1 MRNMRFSTNQVF
13 SVIGAGW
20 VLMALLWVIFKFS
33 VNYFVLYAVITILL
47 IYLTKNRNTK
57 FQSYV
62 VFLSASFTNKG
73 HVVEFLISGVNKNN
87 QFESLKSIRY
97 QTNHILYL
105 DKVNDLAKK
114 FGIWVDL
121 TEYALQPLIITI
133 DYYITMAHRSKNKC
147 ELEPLQ
153 IVIDKDE
160 LWQVESIFYDEVL
173 EKTKLISS
181 AFFSEIEAN
190 KVNLINHNVVNSS
203 FGTQKELPQKSILRK
218 LFWW

>member
-20 VLMALLWVIFKFS
+20 VLMALLWIIFKFS

-62 VFLSASFTNKG
+62 VFLSAGFTNKG

-114 FGIWVDL
+114 FGISVDL
-121 TEYALQPLIITI
+121 TELELQPLIITI
-133 DYYITMAHRSKNKC
+133 NKC
-147 ELEPLQ
+147 EQEDLQ
-153 IVIDKDE
+153 IVNNKDE

-181 AFFSEIEAN
+181 AFFSEIETN
-190 KVNLINHNVVNSS
+190 KANLINHNAINPS

>member
-33 VNYFVLYAVITILL
+33 VNYFVLYAAITILV

-57 FQSYV
+57 FQNYV
-62 VFLSASFTNKG
+62 VFLSVAFTNKG
-73 HVVEFLISGVNKNN
+73 HVFEFLISGVNKNS

-97 QTNHILYL
+97 QTNNILYL
-105 DKVNDLAKK
+105 DKVSDLAHK

-121 TEYALQPLIITI
+121 TEYALQT
-133 DYYITMAHRSKNKC
+133 
-147 ELEPLQ
+147 LQ
-153 IVIDKDE
+153 IINSNDE
-160 LWQVESIFYDEVL
+160 LVQVESERYDEVL
-173 EKTKLISS
+173 KKTKLISS

-190 KVNLINHNVVNSS
+190 KVNLINHNVVNPS
-203 FGTQKELPQKSILRK
+203 FGTQKELPKKSILRR

>member
-1 MRNMRFSTNQVF
+1 MKNMRFSTNQVF

-20 VLMALLWVIFKFS
+20 VLMALLWIIFKFS

-57 FQSYV
+57 FQNYV

-105 DKVNDLAKK
+105 EKVSDLAHK

-121 TEYALQPLIITI
+121 TEYALQPLQMIN
-133 DYYITMAHRSKNKC
+133 SN
-147 ELEPLQ
+147 
-153 IVIDKDE
+153 DE
-160 LWQVESIFYDEVL
+160 LVQVESERYDEVL

-190 KVNLINHNVVNSS
+190 KVNLINHNVVNPS
-203 FGTQKELPQKSILRK
+203 FGTQGEPPKKSILRR

>member
-1 MRNMRFSTNQVF
+1 MKNVRFSTNQVF
-13 SVIGAGW
+13 SVIGVGW
-20 VLMALLWVIFKFS
+20 VVLALLWVIFKFS

-57 FQSYV
+57 FQNYV

-105 DKVNDLAKK
+105 EKVSDLAHK

-121 TEYALQPLIITI
+121 TEYALQPLQIIN
-133 DYYITMAHRSKNKC
+133 SN
-147 ELEPLQ
+147 
-153 IVIDKDE
+153 DE
-160 LWQVESIFYDEVL
+160 LVPVESERYDEIL

-190 KVNLINHNVVNSS
+190 KVNLINHNVVNPS
-203 FGTQKELPQKSILRK
+203 FGTQKELPKKSILRR